1 MATDVSIR
9 FKAESAQARK
19 EVQNLRG
26 TLTQLNKT
34 LVENRNALLT
44 ATGEERKRIQAVQ
57 AANAVQKAALQQQ
70 IREAQ
75 TRKQV
80 IAELQRETRE
90 RERAAAQQER
100 AAERSRQA
108 TLQLAGDV
116 AIVSRLAARQLGKLT
131 GGFVTAAAGIETFR
145 NTIQSVTRDAGETD
159 RILRRLLDVSVDLV
173 GIDTRDLINYAG
185 RLMAI
190 GLSSEEA
197 ITAITGVTERLA
209 EQGRPAAETR
219 LAMEQ
224 VTQSFNT
231 GRAVMFDF
239 RTLMRLFP
247 RLWDDISNAL
257 GKNVRSTE
265 DFNKVAEASGGHTQT
280 LLRALTEMQRVSE
293 GADLSTLN
301 AQLDILNDQSRV
313 LQSELGN
320 ELIPAIVG
328 IIKQINVWIEEFRN
342 LDDETQATIAWA
354 SALATGL
361 TALTA
366 VVSGTVVAFGA
377 LSASLAAIT
386 GKAGFGGVVTLAGKA
401 AGGLGR
407 VAGILGR
414 LGSVGNLAATAG
426 ITLAQAWQQIY
437 NDFQRTPPFEDAVES
452 IEKLDLASSQIAQS
466 LKVTAESLSGLSQ
479 ESRTEIELLISR
491 ADELRTSIR
500 NAVNAED
507 TGALTELRNEYR
519 QITQQLESLTTAL
532 PPTVEGMSAAKAA
545 ISALAEVTPEAVRFQ
560 KELTGEIITAEQ
572 AHRNLTA
579 VVDSTN
585 LGYNDFQSRIQASAL
600 AVAGFTGVIE
610 GVQEPFTAYTALIH
624 ASTAALEDEAKALD
638 TATQR
643 IIQQTQDA
651 EALTHIQEVL
661 TRRTDAH
668 NAALINPIVTE
679 ATQRIRAY
687 ATQLDSAQFSTQA
700 LNEITSGSMDRIREF
715 TDAVLTSEGMLNNFA
730 PALGE
735 VETRYIGLE
744 SVTDRLTASIR
755 DQASAFDELRQK
767 VERFNQSES
776 QRRQQRGIQTPR
788 LPGETITSDRAL
800 GGLDRLFG
808 TDPRSREQDTE
819 AEKAAIEAQRE
830 SIQLYNDLSAAT
842 VHFTSNLIDLK
853 GETNLADHAFQDF
866 LGTFGRLATGD
877 FTALLDIPIQ
887 LLNIS
892 RQAAAEREQGA
903 RDRAALYEEQFGEFE
918 RFGRNFDVVSGVLGI
933 PESPELSDSLF
944 FNPAGEFENVLA
956 QSTADFSD
964 GIKNALLAS
973 VVNLERDIRPEDIAG
988 IFQSSIDALGENLDQ
1003 SQFNLNFD
1011 QQLGRDTADAY
1022 QSLINDTTTFY
1033 QAQIDAI
1040 NLVRQATGDLDFGDQ
1055 AGLARQLQ
1063 QNLNQARLSQA
1074 SDRPNFQAVSRQQGQ
1089 LADRSIPTNT
1099 NPLDVAYKAAVAS
1112 ATTGS
1117 DTVDDTTLAAA
1128 LQANQESIAAI
1139 NTAIAGLDASISQSN
1154 DPAEIE
1160 QLLQQIAIQI
1170 PERYRLRREALQQ
1183 QLDAGDITQAA
1194 FDTSHLHN

>member
-1 MATDVSIR
+1 MAVDARIVFR
-9 FKAESAQARK
+9 ADGKQAQQELQKLQK
-19 EVQNLRG
+19 E
-26 TLTQLNKT
+26 
-34 LVENRNALLT
+34 
-44 ATGEERKRIQAVQ
+44 
-57 AANAVQKAALQQQ
+57 
-70 IREAQ
+70 
-75 TRKQV
+75 
-80 IAELQRETRE
+80 IAELRQSLGQTQRS
-90 RERAAAQQER
+90 AD
-100 AAERSRQA
+100 AAEKGIEQLGGQSRQ
-108 TLQLAGDV
+108 
-116 AIVSRLAARQLGKLT
+116 
-131 GGFVTAAAGIETFR
+131 TA
-145 NTIQSVTRDAGETD
+145 
-159 RILRRLLDVSVDLV
+159 
-173 GIDTRDLINYAG
+173 
-185 RLMAI
+185 
-190 GLSSEEA
+190 
-197 ITAITGVTERLA
+197 
-209 EQGRPAAETR
+209 
-219 LAMEQ
+219 
-224 VTQSFNT
+224 
-231 GRAVMFDF
+231 
-239 RTLMRLFP
+239 
-247 RLWDDISNAL
+247 
-257 GKNVRSTE
+257 
-265 DFNKVAEASGGHTQT
+265 
-280 LLRALTEMQRVSE
+280 
-293 GADLSTLN
+293 
-301 AQLDILNDQSRV
+301 
-313 LQSELGN
+313 
-320 ELIPAIVG
+320 
-328 IIKQINVWIEEFRN
+328 
-342 LDDETQATIAWA
+342 
-354 SALATGL
+354 
-361 TALTA
+361 
-366 VVSGTVVAFGA
+366 VAFGA
-377 LSASLAAIT
+377 LEKKSNAVRRETLEYRTAISRLNAELAQNRQALLTADNAAKKTLETRNRQIRAETGLLRARQQTSALTLSALQQERRELGGLSGAQQQATRSTGLFSRAAGELVGNLSSFAVFAATDGLVRFAQGTVAASARLQLLRTGLENVTGSSAAAEQRLRELDEVARLPGANLDALVQYNNRLAAIGLT
-386 GKAGFGGVVTLAGKA
+386 GEEIDSILLNVGQSIVSLGGNAVLAEQSLEQISQALQNNIVDLRDFRPIIQRVPGFLQAIADVHGVAPTLDGFREAVARLGGSVKDALLPVLEELGNRFAAPPPESYVRSIDELQNAYFLFSATLGDSVLPSVAAAARGLTAFFDAFREHISPTDDARVALQTFREALSDADTILESSAAIDARINYLDNLKEALFDAANELDKFDRKGRERLQGEVDDANEEIGTLTLIQSGDVGVTQLQSEIEDLIDSYSKLVAEETKREAQTQLTHLAVSNVAAARLKVIREEKDEVASQIEQFQGYVKVAEAAERGLVTAFQPDSTSTTEAGKA
-401 AGGLGR
+401 LDALGE
-407 VAGILGR
+407 
-414 LGSVGNLAATAG
+414 S
-426 ITLAQAWQQIY
+426 QARTV
-437 NDFQRTPPFEDAVES
+437 QRT
-452 IEKLDLASSQIAQS
+452 
-466 LKVTAESLSGLSQ
+466 
-479 ESRTEIELLISR
+479 
-491 ADELRTSIR
+491 
-500 NAVNAED
+500 
-507 TGALTELRNEYR
+507 
-519 QITQQLESLTTAL
+519 
-532 PPTVEGMSAAKAA
+532 
-545 ISALAEVTPEAVRFQ
+545 

-819 AEKAAIEAQRE
+819 AERAAIEAQRE

-842 VHFTSNLIDLK
+842 VDFTGSLIDLK

-892 RQAAAEREQGA
+892 RQATAEREQGA

-964 GIKNALLAS
+964 GIKNALL
-973 VVNLERDIRPEDIAG
+973 VVCC
-988 IFQSSIDALGENLDQ
+988 QS
-1003 SQFNLNFD
+1003 
-1011 QQLGRDTADAY
+1011 R
-1022 QSLINDTTTFY
+1022 
-1033 QAQIDAI
+1033 
-1040 NLVRQATGDLDFGDQ
+1040 
-1055 AGLARQLQ
+1055 
-1063 QNLNQARLSQA
+1063 
-1074 SDRPNFQAVSRQQGQ
+1074 
-1089 LADRSIPTNT
+1089 
-1099 NPLDVAYKAAVAS
+1099 K
-1112 ATTGS
+1112 
-1117 DTVDDTTLAAA
+1117 
-1128 LQANQESIAAI
+1128 
-1139 NTAIAGLDASISQSN
+1139 
-1154 DPAEIE
+1154 
-1160 QLLQQIAIQI
+1160 
-1170 PERYRLRREALQQ
+1170 RY
-1183 QLDAGDITQAA
+1183 TP
-1194 FDTSHLHN
+1194 